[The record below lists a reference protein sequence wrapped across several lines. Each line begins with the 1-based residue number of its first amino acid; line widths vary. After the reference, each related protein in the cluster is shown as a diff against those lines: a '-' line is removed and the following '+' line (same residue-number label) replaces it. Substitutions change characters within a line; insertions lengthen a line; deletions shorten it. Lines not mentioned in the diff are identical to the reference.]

1 VIRWRLGKRPGYEN
15 DHQEAGR
22 RRRVAVCRIVAFFRR
37 RRPRE
42 DRESGAGGVR
52 QLIESEGAEGTLL
65 DARTPQ
71 EVREGH
77 IEGAIN
83 LNFYDSDFREQL
95 ESLDESK
102 PVYVYCRSGGR
113 SGRAAKMLRAA
124 GFPKVYDLE
133 GGILAWKEADMPLV
147 EESEKPER

>member
-1 VIRWRLGKRPGYEN
+1 MKTTIKKLGAAVASLFAASSLFSG
-15 DHQEAGR
+15 DGGQGR
-22 RRRVAVCRIVAFFRR
+22 IAKVGPEEF
-37 RRPRE
+37 
-42 DRESGAGGVR
+42 R